1 MTFKDFIESLLPNSV
16 KIDQRSVLLSPSS
29 ISLYSTAFTS
39 ESFDQENN
47 YDFLRGIGEI
57 TLQQII
63 VQYIVEKYPL
73 IFTPEKK
80 AIVTDMKK
88 FLVQGDFFV
97 DYFKKLSPSQYIRAQ
112 SDPNDIL
119 SDRILL
125 EVFQAFLGATERI
138 FYKKI
143 DIGYKIC
150 YDIVVNIMKQY
161 PEISI
166 DYEILV
172 DPKTILKEMID
183 RKTSNLGYITSSE
196 SKIEILDENN
206 QIIDSVFNI
215 KVTRNNIVIGEGESR
230 EKIKAEKQA
239 SKNAIEF
246 LKKINVFYEL
256 PYHYKILN
264 KENVKSKRIVTR
276 KENFYKLMKDI
287 MQTGLEQE
295 IILEEKDKN
304 MFSDAFTHSS
314 TDIINNY
321 EVLETLGD
329 NIVNKAVVQYLTKR
343 FPQINCPSGK
353 EILSKLKISLVNWKS
368 YSELADQLGFLGHI
382 HWSSRSDQ
390 LSNSKTTSA
399 RFAPINVGKLQED
412 VFESFFGTVS
422 YITDAAFGIG
432 QGYKTCYNILAKI
445 LDKKDISLKYED
457 IVDPKTIIKEIF
469 DPDNIKKEIGTFE
482 YVQKNLS
489 DGSIIR
495 EIKLTDIQNK
505 NYIIGQSKNFK
516 SGADI
521 KEALKNADMEAAI
534 SALKNLANKSI
545 IHPNSKKFEK
555 FC

>member
-1 MTFKDFIESLLPNSV
+1 MTFKNFIESLLPNSI
-16 KIDQRSVLLSPSS
+16 KDEQRSILLAPAS

-39 ESFDQENN
+39 ESYDQDNN

-97 DYFKKLSPSQYIRAQ
+97 DYFKKFSPYKYVLISSNTSSNIE
-112 SDPNDIL
+112 L

-143 DIGYKIC
+143 DVGYKIC
-150 YDIVVNIMKQY
+150 YDIVSNIMKQY
-161 PEISI
+161 SEISI

-183 RKTSNLGYITSSE
+183 RKTPNLGYIAYSE
-196 SKIEILDENN
+196 NKIEILSENKE
-206 QIIDSVFNI
+206 IIDSVFNM
-215 KVTRNNIVIGEGESR
+215 KVTRNNIVIGEGESK
-230 EKIKAEKQA
+230 EKAKAEKQA
-239 SKNAIEF
+239 AKNAIEF

-256 PYHYKILN
+256 PYHYQILK
-264 KENVKSKRIVTR
+264 KENVKSKRISVR
-276 KENFYKLMKDI
+276 KDNFYKLMKDI
-287 MQTGLEQE
+287 IQTGLDQE
-295 IILEEKDKN
+295 IVLEDKDKD

-314 TDIINNY
+314 ADPINNY

-329 NIVNKAVVQYLTKR
+329 NIVNKAVVQYLTRR
-343 FPQINCPSGK
+343 FPQINCPAGK

-368 YSELADQLGFLGHI
+368 YSELAEKIGFLGHI
-382 HWSSRSDQ
+382 YWNQRS
-390 LSNSKTTSA
+390 KV
-399 RFAPINVGKLQED
+399 PINVGKLQED

-422 YITDAAFGIG
+422 YIIDSAFGIG
-432 QGYKTCYNILAKI
+432 QGYKVCYKI
-445 LDKKDISLKYED
+445 LEKILNKKDISLKYED

-469 DPDNIKKEIGTFE
+469 DPENIKNEVGTFE
-482 YVQKNLS
+482 YIQKNLP
-489 DGSIIR
+489 DGNIVR
-495 EIKLTDIQNK
+495 EIKLNNPQNK
-505 NYIIGQSKNFK
+505 NSIIGQSNPFK
-516 SGADI
+516 SGVDI
-521 KEALKNADMEAAI
+521 KESLKNADMEAAI
-534 SALKNLANKSI
+534 SALKTLSNKSI
-545 IHPNSKKFEK
+545 VHPNSKKFEK